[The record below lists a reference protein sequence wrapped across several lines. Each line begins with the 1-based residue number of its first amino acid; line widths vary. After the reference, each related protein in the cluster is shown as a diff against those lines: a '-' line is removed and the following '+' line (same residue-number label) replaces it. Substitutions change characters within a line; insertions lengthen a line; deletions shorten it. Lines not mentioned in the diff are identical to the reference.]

1 MVEANEVSEA
11 LWSLLTARVSSVF
24 FALSRSRPY
33 RHARPRTIAAF
44 SITVARANGQRS
56 PQTLRDAHA
65 QPCGEAVSM
74 ATAYTVRAVPAL
86 QAYSVQTNAYIAEVK
101 THLHLGAL

>member
-1 MVEANEVSEA
+1 
-11 LWSLLTARVSSVF
+11 
-24 FALSRSRPY
+24 
-33 RHARPRTIAAF
+33 
-44 SITVARANGQRS
+44 
-56 PQTLRDAHA
+56 
-65 QPCGEAVSM
+65 M